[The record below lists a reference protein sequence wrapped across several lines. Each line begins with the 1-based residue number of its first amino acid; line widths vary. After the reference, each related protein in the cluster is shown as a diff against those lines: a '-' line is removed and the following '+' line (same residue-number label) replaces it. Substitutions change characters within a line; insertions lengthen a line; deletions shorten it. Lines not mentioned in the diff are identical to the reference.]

1 MSRICLTSVDLPD
14 SPAPSIKHLTVF
26 LRAEDLGQ
34 IVEAEEEEEEEP
46 VERTLLLAALVAALH
61 RSPRSPCSAATPR
74 RLCSARS
81 PCRSRVE
88 SRGGTRSEGK
98 CGADESRG
106 GGRTGGEEGSR
117 RGAWKLV
124 EVRCRK

>member
-26 LRAEDLGQ
+26 LRG
-34 IVEAEEEEEEEP
+34 EEP
-46 VERTLLLAALVAALH
+46 GQLVERRGGGREEPLERTLLLGALVAARR
-61 RSPRSPCSAATPR
+61 RSPRSPCSAAPPR

-88 SRGGTRSEGK
+88 SSGGTRSEGK

-106 GGRTGGEEGSR
+106 GGRTGDEEAR
-117 RGAWKLV
+117 RGGAWKLV
-124 EVRCRK
+124 EVCCRK